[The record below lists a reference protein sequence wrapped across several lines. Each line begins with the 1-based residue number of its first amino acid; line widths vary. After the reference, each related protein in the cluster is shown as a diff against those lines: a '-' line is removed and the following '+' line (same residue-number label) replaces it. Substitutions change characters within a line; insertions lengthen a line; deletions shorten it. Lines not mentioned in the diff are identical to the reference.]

1 MDNIP
6 MRPPK
11 LPGYDFVQMLGSGAT
26 ATVYL
31 YNQRMPARPV
41 AVKASAKTLDPR
53 AAALFNREA
62 NFMAK
67 LSSHPYILPVYGA
80 GVTSD
85 GHGYIVIEYA
95 PGGTYNSIMK
105 ARSMTCEQVLDLGIK
120 LSSAL
125 FTAHRSNIIHHDIK
139 PSNILITS
147 QGLPVLGDFGISTD
161 VYDRTETGFSPP
173 WAPPEVL
180 QHLTNGSEAADIYS
194 LAATLYAM
202 FVGCSPFQ
210 HDYHP
215 RSQSELISLIVNQ
228 PLPRLNRP
236 DVPADVEAVLRR
248 ALNKDPDQRYYSAL
262 EFARAMQRVQFAY
275 FGHATPVTVEG
286 MPAYPKDIERRRRAT
301 DQRDQITRSSRRWVK
316 PVGITVG
323 ILAAITAAALIFA
336 FVVVPRMDSATGS
349 DTKQVATPGT
359 KDDDNNRNNQ
369 DDVITDTANAQI
381 PSPENLNG
389 TYAADGS
396 SVTFTWTNPDP
407 QSGDTYAWGHSAGQQ
422 YRPER
427 ANRHNVR
434 SHGDRQRAGRLADLH
449 SGVHCAQEP
458 PDVRQPRHRLCG
470 QAARMIRSPLP
481 GMPPWHCV
489 SHQTCAQQRR
499 IHQMDNRNGRYWN
512 RKALSLHQQPEKTG
526 VREFRWPHRPS
537 HTIVADASA
546 RLCAALCPPEGIRG
560 RFP

>member
-215 RSQSELISLIVNQ
+215 RSQSELISLI
-228 PLPRLNRP
+228 PTCRP
-236 DVPADVEAVLRR
+236 MWKRCC
-248 ALNKDPDQRYYSAL
+248 
-262 EFARAMQRVQFAY
+262 
-275 FGHATPVTVEG
+275 
-286 MPAYPKDIERRRRAT
+286 
-301 DQRDQITRSSRRWVK
+301 
-316 PVGITVG
+316 
-323 ILAAITAAALIFA
+323 
-336 FVVVPRMDSATGS
+336 
-349 DTKQVATPGT
+349 
-359 KDDDNNRNNQ
+359 
-369 DDVITDTANAQI
+369 
-381 PSPENLNG
+381 
-389 TYAADGS
+389 
-396 SVTFTWTNPDP
+396 
-407 QSGDTYAWGHSAGQQ
+407 AG
-422 YRPER
+422 P
-427 ANRHNVR
+427 
-434 SHGDRQRAGRLADLH
+434 
-449 SGVHCAQEP
+449 
-458 PDVRQPRHRLCG
+458 
-470 QAARMIRSPLP
+470 
-481 GMPPWHCV
+481 
-489 SHQTCAQQRR
+489 
-499 IHQMDNRNGRYWN
+499 
-512 RKALSLHQQPEKTG
+512 
-526 VREFRWPHRPS
+526 
-537 HTIVADASA
+537 
-546 RLCAALCPPEGIRG
+546 
-560 RFP
+560 

>member
-41 AVKASAKTLDPR
+41 AVKTSAKTLDPR

-228 PLPRLNRP
+228 P
-236 DVPADVEAVLRR
+236 
-248 ALNKDPDQRYYSAL
+248 
-262 EFARAMQRVQFAY
+262 
-275 FGHATPVTVEG
+275 
-286 MPAYPKDIERRRRAT
+286 
-301 DQRDQITRSSRRWVK
+301 
-316 PVGITVG
+316 
-323 ILAAITAAALIFA
+323 
-336 FVVVPRMDSATGS
+336 
-349 DTKQVATPGT
+349 
-359 KDDDNNRNNQ
+359 
-369 DDVITDTANAQI
+369 
-381 PSPENLNG
+381 
-389 TYAADGS
+389 
-396 SVTFTWTNPDP
+396 
-407 QSGDTYAWGHSAGQQ
+407 
-422 YRPER
+422 
-427 ANRHNVR
+427 
-434 SHGDRQRAGRLADLH
+434 
-449 SGVHCAQEP
+449 
-458 PDVRQPRHRLCG
+458 
-470 QAARMIRSPLP
+470 
-481 GMPPWHCV
+481 
-489 SHQTCAQQRR
+489 
-499 IHQMDNRNGRYWN
+499 
-512 RKALSLHQQPEKTG
+512 
-526 VREFRWPHRPS
+526 
-537 HTIVADASA
+537 
-546 RLCAALCPPEGIRG
+546 
-560 RFP
+560 

>member
-236 DVPADVEAVLRR
+236 R
-248 ALNKDPDQRYYSAL
+248 
-262 EFARAMQRVQFAY
+262 
-275 FGHATPVTVEG
+275 
-286 MPAYPKDIERRRRAT
+286 
-301 DQRDQITRSSRRWVK
+301 
-316 PVGITVG
+316 
-323 ILAAITAAALIFA
+323 
-336 FVVVPRMDSATGS
+336 
-349 DTKQVATPGT
+349 
-359 KDDDNNRNNQ
+359 
-369 DDVITDTANAQI
+369 
-381 PSPENLNG
+381 
-389 TYAADGS
+389 
-396 SVTFTWTNPDP
+396 
-407 QSGDTYAWGHSAGQQ
+407 
-422 YRPER
+422 
-427 ANRHNVR
+427 
-434 SHGDRQRAGRLADLH
+434 RAGRCGSGAAPGPEQGPRPAVLLRVGVRTCHAACAIRIFRACH
-449 SGVHCAQEP
+449 SRYRGRDAGLSQ
-458 PDVRQPRHRLCG
+458 RHRASAPGHGPARSDHPFVTAMGQTGGYYRRYTCG
-470 QAARMIRSPLP
+470 DHRSGTDIRLRGRSPH
-481 GMPPWHCV
+481 GQRHRIRYQTGGDAR
-489 SHQTCAQQRR
+489 HQ
-499 IHQMDNRNGRYWN
+499 G
-512 RKALSLHQQPEKTG
+512 
-526 VREFRWPHRPS
+526 
-537 HTIVADASA
+537 
-546 RLCAALCPPEGIRG
+546 
-560 RFP
+560 

>member
-1 MDNIP
+1 M
-6 MRPPK
+6 
-11 LPGYDFVQMLGSGAT
+11 
-26 ATVYL
+26 
-31 YNQRMPARPV
+31 
-41 AVKASAKTLDPR
+41 
-53 AAALFNREA
+53 
-62 NFMAK
+62 
-67 LSSHPYILPVYGA
+67 
-80 GVTSD
+80 
-85 GHGYIVIEYA
+85 
-95 PGGTYNSIMK
+95 
-105 ARSMTCEQVLDLGIK
+105 
-120 LSSAL
+120 
-125 FTAHRSNIIHHDIK
+125 
-139 PSNILITS
+139 
-147 QGLPVLGDFGISTD
+147 
-161 VYDRTETGFSPP
+161 
-173 WAPPEVL
+173 L

-381 PSPENLNG
+381 PS
-389 TYAADGS
+389 
-396 SVTFTWTNPDP
+396 
-407 QSGDTYAWGHSAGQQ
+407 
-422 YRPER
+422 
-427 ANRHNVR
+427 
-434 SHGDRQRAGRLADLH
+434 
-449 SGVHCAQEP
+449 
-458 PDVRQPRHRLCG
+458 
-470 QAARMIRSPLP
+470 
-481 GMPPWHCV
+481 
-489 SHQTCAQQRR
+489 RR
-499 IHQMDNRNGRYWN
+499 I
-512 RKALSLHQQPEKTG
+512 
-526 VREFRWPHRPS
+526 
-537 HTIVADASA
+537 
-546 RLCAALCPPEGIRG
+546 
-560 RFP
+560 

>member
-41 AVKASAKTLDPR
+41 AVKASAKTLAPR

-194 LAATLYAM
+194 LAGTLYAM
-202 FVGCSPFQ
+202 FGGGDLSADSIPSAIALFLLGKGDVKKTLEYCVNFGGDCDTNGAMAGAMVGAMAGIDAVPQ
-210 HDYHP
+210 VWRDKI
-215 RSQSELISLIVNQ
+215 SEMNAC
-228 PLPRLNRP
+228 NFAK
-236 DVPADVEAVLRR
+236 DADE
-248 ALNKDPDQRYYSAL
+248 
-262 EFARAMQRVQFAY
+262 
-275 FGHATPVTVEG
+275 
-286 MPAYPKDIERRRRAT
+286 
-301 DQRDQITRSSRRWVK
+301 
-316 PVGITVG
+316 
-323 ILAAITAAALIFA
+323 ILALIPQWHVA
-336 FVVVPRMDSATGS
+336 SES
-349 DTKQVATPGT
+349 DV
-359 KDDDNNRNNQ
+359 
-369 DDVITDTANAQI
+369 
-381 PSPENLNG
+381 
-389 TYAADGS
+389 
-396 SVTFTWTNPDP
+396 
-407 QSGDTYAWGHSAGQQ
+407 
-422 YRPER
+422 
-427 ANRHNVR
+427 
-434 SHGDRQRAGRLADLH
+434 ADLIK
-449 SGVHCAQEP
+449 E
-458 PDVRQPRHRLCG
+458 
-470 QAARMIRSPLP
+470 
-481 GMPPWHCV
+481 
-489 SHQTCAQQRR
+489 
-499 IHQMDNRNGRYWN
+499 
-512 RKALSLHQQPEKTG
+512 
-526 VREFRWPHRPS
+526 
-537 HTIVADASA
+537 
-546 RLCAALCPPEGIRG
+546 
-560 RFP
+560 

>member
-369 DDVITDTANAQI
+369 DDVITDTA
-381 PSPENLNG
+381 
-389 TYAADGS
+389 
-396 SVTFTWTNPDP
+396 TFPGE
-407 QSGDTYAWGHSAGQQ
+407 S
-422 YRPER
+422 ER
-427 ANRHNVR
+427 H
-434 SHGDRQRAGRLADLH
+434 
-449 SGVHCAQEP
+449 
-458 PDVRQPRHRLCG
+458 LCG
-470 QAARMIRSPLP
+470 GWVIRDVHLDES
-481 GMPPWHCV
+481 
-489 SHQTCAQQRR
+489 
-499 IHQMDNRNGRYWN
+499 
-512 RKALSLHQQPEKTG
+512 
-526 VREFRWPHRPS
+526 RP
-537 HTIVADASA
+537 AK
-546 RLCAALCPPEGIRG
+546 R
-560 RFP
+560 

>member
-1 MDNIP
+1 MQGERIFQGGREQMDNIP

-215 RSQSELISLIVNQ
+215 RSQSELISLIASHCLASTA
-228 PLPRLNRP
+228 PTCRP
-236 DVPADVEAVLRR
+236 MWKRCC
-248 ALNKDPDQRYYSAL
+248 
-262 EFARAMQRVQFAY
+262 
-275 FGHATPVTVEG
+275 
-286 MPAYPKDIERRRRAT
+286 
-301 DQRDQITRSSRRWVK
+301 
-316 PVGITVG
+316 
-323 ILAAITAAALIFA
+323 
-336 FVVVPRMDSATGS
+336 
-349 DTKQVATPGT
+349 
-359 KDDDNNRNNQ
+359 
-369 DDVITDTANAQI
+369 
-381 PSPENLNG
+381 
-389 TYAADGS
+389 
-396 SVTFTWTNPDP
+396 
-407 QSGDTYAWGHSAGQQ
+407 AG
-422 YRPER
+422 P
-427 ANRHNVR
+427 
-434 SHGDRQRAGRLADLH
+434 
-449 SGVHCAQEP
+449 
-458 PDVRQPRHRLCG
+458 
-470 QAARMIRSPLP
+470 
-481 GMPPWHCV
+481 
-489 SHQTCAQQRR
+489 
-499 IHQMDNRNGRYWN
+499 
-512 RKALSLHQQPEKTG
+512 
-526 VREFRWPHRPS
+526 
-537 HTIVADASA
+537 
-546 RLCAALCPPEGIRG
+546 
-560 RFP
+560 

>member
-248 ALNKDPDQRYYSAL
+248 A
-262 EFARAMQRVQFAY
+262 
-275 FGHATPVTVEG
+275 
-286 MPAYPKDIERRRRAT
+286 T

-407 QSGDTYAWGHSAGQQ
+407 QSGDTYAWAIVQGSNTDQSAQTVTTSD
-422 YRPER
+422 PTVTV
-427 ANRHNVR
+427 N
-434 SHGDRQRAGRLADLH
+434 
-449 SGVHCAQEP
+449 AQE
-458 PDVRQPRHRLCG
+458 G
-470 QAARMIRSPLP
+470 S
-481 GMPPWHCV
+481 
-489 SHQTCAQQRR
+489 QTCIQVSIVRKNR
-499 IHQMDNRNGRYWN
+499 QMSVSP
-512 RKALSLHQQPEKTG
+512 A
-526 VREFRWPHRPS
+526 
-537 HTIVADASA
+537 IA
-546 RLCAALCPPEGIRG
+546 CAAKPQE
-560 RFP
+560 

>member
-210 HDYHP
+210 HEYHP

-407 QSGDTYAWGHSAGQQ
+407 QSGDTYTWAIVQGSNTDQSAQTVTTSD
-422 YRPER
+422 PTVTV
-427 ANRHNVR
+427 N
-434 SHGDRQRAGRLADLH
+434 
-449 SGVHCAQEP
+449 AQE
-458 PDVRQPRHRLCG
+458 G
-470 QAARMIRSPLP
+470 S
-481 GMPPWHCV
+481 
-489 SHQTCAQQRR
+489 QTCIQVSIVRKNR
-499 IHQMDNRNGRYWN
+499 QMSVSP
-512 RKALSLHQQPEKTG
+512 A
-526 VREFRWPHRPS
+526 
-537 HTIVADASA
+537 IA
-546 RLCAALCPPEGIRG
+546 CAAKPQE
-560 RFP
+560 

>member
-407 QSGDTYAWGHSAGQQ
+407 QSGDTYAWAIVQGSNTDQSAQT
-422 YRPER
+422 
-427 ANRHNVR
+427 VT
-434 SHGDRQRAGRLADLH
+434 HGDRQRAGRLADLH

-499 IHQMDNRNGRYWN
+499 IHQMDNRNGRYRN

-546 RLCAALCPPEGIRG
+546 RLCAALCPPKGIRG

>member
-41 AVKASAKTLDPR
+41 AVKTSAKTLDPR
-53 AAALFNREA
+53 AAVLFNREA

-262 EFARAMQRVQFAY
+262 EFARAMQQCAIRIF
-275 FGHATPVTVEG
+275 
-286 MPAYPKDIERRRRAT
+286 RACHSRYRG
-301 DQRDQITRSSRRWVK
+301 RD
-316 PVGITVG
+316 
-323 ILAAITAAALIFA
+323 
-336 FVVVPRMDSATGS
+336 
-349 DTKQVATPGT
+349 
-359 KDDDNNRNNQ
+359 
-369 DDVITDTANAQI
+369 
-381 PSPENLNG
+381 
-389 TYAADGS
+389 
-396 SVTFTWTNPDP
+396 
-407 QSGDTYAWGHSAGQQ
+407 AGLSQ
-422 YRPER
+422 
-427 ANRHNVR
+427 
-434 SHGDRQRAGRLADLH
+434 
-449 SGVHCAQEP
+449 
-458 PDVRQPRHRLCG
+458 RHRASAPGHGPARSDHPFVTAMGQTGGYYRRYTCG
-470 QAARMIRSPLP
+470 DHRSGTDIRLRGRSPH
-481 GMPPWHCV
+481 GQRHRIRYQTGGDAR
-489 SHQTCAQQRR
+489 HQ
-499 IHQMDNRNGRYWN
+499 G
-512 RKALSLHQQPEKTG
+512 
-526 VREFRWPHRPS
+526 
-537 HTIVADASA
+537 
-546 RLCAALCPPEGIRG
+546 
-560 RFP
+560 

>member
-1 MDNIP
+1 M
-6 MRPPK
+6 
-11 LPGYDFVQMLGSGAT
+11 
-26 ATVYL
+26 
-31 YNQRMPARPV
+31 
-41 AVKASAKTLDPR
+41 
-53 AAALFNREA
+53 
-62 NFMAK
+62 
-67 LSSHPYILPVYGA
+67 
-80 GVTSD
+80 
-85 GHGYIVIEYA
+85 
-95 PGGTYNSIMK
+95 
-105 ARSMTCEQVLDLGIK
+105 
-120 LSSAL
+120 
-125 FTAHRSNIIHHDIK
+125 
-139 PSNILITS
+139 
-147 QGLPVLGDFGISTD
+147 
-161 VYDRTETGFSPP
+161 
-173 WAPPEVL
+173 L

-275 FGHATPVTVEG
+275 FVHATPVTVEG

-396 SVTFTWTNPDP
+396 SVM
-407 QSGDTYAWGHSAGQQ
+407 S
-422 YRPER
+422 
-427 ANRHNVR
+427 V
-434 SHGDRQRAGRLADLH
+434 
-449 SGVHCAQEP
+449 
-458 PDVRQPRHRLCG
+458 
-470 QAARMIRSPLP
+470 SP
-481 GMPPWHCV
+481 
-489 SHQTCAQQRR
+489 A
-499 IHQMDNRNGRYWN
+499 I
-512 RKALSLHQQPEKTG
+512 A
-526 VREFRWPHRPS
+526 
-537 HTIVADASA
+537 
-546 RLCAALCPPEGIRG
+546 CAAKPQE
-560 RFP
+560 